1 MGCSYLA
8 LMSDVHSRTDPRM
21 HLQALLA
28 EKLQNFKNDE
38 SNLHEKIIDFEK
50 VAK

>member
-1 MGCSYLA
+1 
-8 LMSDVHSRTDPRM
+8 MSDVHSKTGPKM

-28 EKLQNFKNDE
+28 AKIPKFKSDE

-50 VAK
+50 SDTIYDLEALT